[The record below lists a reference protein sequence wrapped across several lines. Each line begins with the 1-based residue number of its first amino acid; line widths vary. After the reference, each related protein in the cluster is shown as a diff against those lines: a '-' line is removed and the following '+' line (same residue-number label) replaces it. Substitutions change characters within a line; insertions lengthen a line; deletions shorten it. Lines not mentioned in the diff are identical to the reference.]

1 MAPFQQEAIMPTT
14 LTYLFD
20 PLCGWCHGASGVLP
34 TLLNTPELTLN
45 LQPTGLFSETGA
57 RAMDDSLAD
66 YAWKNDQRIAR
77 LTGQTFSERYRQR
90 VLADRTRIF
99 DSGPATVAL
108 TAVHLSMPEREFE
121 ALRAIQH
128 ARYVDGDDITRMET
142 LASLLSTLGLD
153 AAAAMLASPQ
163 EFLLRANRERTRHG
177 QALMRQFGAR
187 GVPTLLLSQEG
198 RGMRLLDAS
207 ALFSNPDA
215 LAREL
220 AAVA

>member
-1 MAPFQQEAIMPTT
+1 
-14 LTYLFD
+14 
-20 PLCGWCHGASGVLP
+20 
-34 TLLNTPELTLN
+34 
-45 LQPTGLFSETGA
+45 
-57 RAMDDSLAD
+57 
-66 YAWKNDQRIAR
+66 
-77 LTGQTFSERYRQR
+77 
-90 VLADRTRIF
+90 
-99 DSGPATVAL
+99 
-108 TAVHLSMPEREFE
+108 
-121 ALRAIQH
+121 
-128 ARYVDGDDITRMET
+128 MET

-153 AAAAMLASPQ
+153 DAAAMLASPQ

-207 ALFSNPDA
+207 ALFSSPDA